1 VGGAHTVY
9 REALL
14 KSFCP
19 AGRSRNHSRQGFL
32 KQVTLQERLYDAEPT
47 AGLLF
52 NLLEK
57 HSKEFLSGIKE
68 L

>member
-1 VGGAHTVY
+1 
-9 REALL
+9 
-14 KSFCP
+14 
-19 AGRSRNHSRQGFL
+19 L

>member
-1 VGGAHTVY
+1 LETI
-9 REALL
+9 
-14 KSFCP
+14 P
-19 AGRSRNHSRQGFL
+19 GRFL

-57 HSKEFLSGIKE
+57 QAKEFPGRK
-68 L
+68 